1 MFNFDEKSLE
11 KRYGRV
17 KRGWHHG
24 RIFQGIR
31 GSSRRGTAGQYIKVD
46 IEIIGEKQFKDIL
59 VPAFFF
65 YNEGRKADQNFL
77 SMGAAA
83 GLRRNYGDDLN
94 KVLQDIIGKEL
105 KILVVHRYK
114 GGQRRDRAVDFKPL
128 QLHDDKANEMSP
140 GDSA

>member
-24 RIFQGIR
+24 RIFQGN
-31 GSSRRGTAGQYIKVD
+31 SRRGMAGQYIKVD

-59 VPAFFF
+59 VPAFFP
-65 YNEGRKADQNFL
+65 YNEGRKADRNFL
-77 SMGAAA
+77 IMGAAA
-83 GLRRNYGDDLN
+83 GLNRNYGDDLN
-94 KVLQDIIGKEL
+94 KVLQDLIGKEL

-114 GGQRRDRAVDFKPL
+114 GGQRRDRAVDYKPV
-128 QLHDDKANEMSP
+128 QLHSDEAQEVSS
-140 GDSA
+140 GESS